1 MSLPFQVTK
10 RMLHVTC
17 IAESSLIN
25 KLSFDIEEAKPRLAS
40 GENHVNTYKS
50 NNRQSDCRDGG

>member
-1 MSLPFQVTK
+1 MSLPFQVTNW
-10 RMLHVTC
+10 MLHVTC
-17 IAESSLIN
+17 IAESSLVN
-25 KLSFDIEEAKPRLAS
+25 KLSFDIEEVKPRLAS

>member
-10 RMLHVTC
+10 RTLRMTC
-17 IAESSLIN
+17 IAESSLVN
-25 KLSFDIEEAKPRLAS
+25 KLSFDIEEAKSRLAS